1 LFVVRCALASGRAIA
16 EAGSTMKRRFSL
28 LALLACALG
37 LAPAWASDWEK
48 IVGDS
53 GRTVEIDASG
63 IFDSDSGAKVSWG
76 RVVLNDPEA
85 QRAGYRT
92 IKAMNRYDCLNRS
105 FMTIKRA
112 YLDDDDNLIREE
124 TLPAQTPTAVQRN
137 SVDERIWSKVC
148 KLPPEP
154 LAVDKRKKRA
164 NPPAESLDQIAAAAH
179 RAATLALQPVS
190 DSVKAEVAPTPPRAT
205 PLPTAN
211 ATVNTVTPVAPP
223 PLLKPI
229 PMPRHA
235 DADIAPA
242 ISIAPKRVQLSASAR
257 REPAPL
263 ILPAP
268 TPTRRSAIPGPASS
282 RAAAATPA
290 ATAVKWAYIGA
301 EGPEFWAKLHP
312 EWKLCG
318 EGERQ
323 SPIDLSLS
331 QPVPVDLD
339 PVNFDYR
346 PARFVITRTE
356 RLLQVKTGEGMGM
369 EVRGQRYALEGFTLH
384 YPAETRIDGRA
395 ADMEAHFFH
404 SGGKG
409 RTAILAVQFRRGE
422 QASAP
427 LQTLLNNLPLEKNDS
442 YMPQTMIDLSAFLPK
457 NPAHYLY
464 MGSLSTP
471 PCTEGVLWVLMKEP
485 LTLTPEQYE
494 IISRLHASNA
504 RPAQPANARLVLES
518 R

>member
-1 LFVVRCALASGRAIA
+1 
-16 EAGSTMKRRFSL
+16 
-28 LALLACALG
+28 
-37 LAPAWASDWEK
+37 
-48 IVGDS
+48 
-53 GRTVEIDASG
+53 
-63 IFDSDSGAKVSWG
+63 
-76 RVVLNDPEA
+76 
-85 QRAGYRT
+85 
-92 IKAMNRYDCLNRS
+92 
-105 FMTIKRA
+105 MTIKRA

-124 TLPAQTPTAVQRN
+124 TLPAQPPTAVQRN

-154 LAVDKRKKRA
+154 LAVDNRKKRA
-164 NPPAESLDQIAAAAH
+164 NPPAESLDQIAAAAQ
-179 RAATLALQPVS
+179 RAARDALALQPVS
-190 DSVKAEVAPTPPRAT
+190 DSVKAEVAPPPPKAT
-205 PLPTAN
+205 PLPVTDA
-211 ATVNTVTPVAPP
+211 AVKTVSPAAPP

-235 DADIAPA
+235 DAGIAPA

-268 TPTRRSAIPGPASS
+268 TPTRRPTMPRPASPRS
-282 RAAAATPA
+282 AAVAP
-290 ATAVKWAYIGA
+290 ATAVKWAYVGA
-301 EGPEFWAKLHP
+301 EGPESWGKLHP

-409 RTAILAVQFRRGE
+409 RVAILAVQFQRGE

-427 LQTLLNNLPLEKNDS
+427 LQTLLNNLPLEKDDS

-485 LTLTPEQYE
+485 LTLTAEQYE

-504 RPAQPANARLVLES
+504 RPPQPANARLVLES

>member
-1 LFVVRCALASGRAIA
+1 
-16 EAGSTMKRRFSL
+16 MKRRFL
-28 LALLACALG
+28 LPLLPRTLALLACVAA
-37 LAPAWASDWEK
+37 LAPARADDWEK

-53 GRTVEIDASG
+53 GRTVEIDSSG

-85 QRAGYRT
+85 RRAGYRT

-124 TLPAQTPTAVQRN
+124 TLPAQTPLAVQRN
-137 SVDERIWSKVC
+137 SIDELIWSKVC
-148 KLPPEP
+148 KLPPET
-154 LAVDKRKKRA
+154 LAAASNRKSRTNK
-164 NPPAESLDQIAAAAH
+164 PAETIDQVAATAN
-179 RAATLALQPVS
+179 RAARNALALQPVS
-190 DSVKAEVAPTPPRAT
+190 DSVKAEVAPPPPKAT
-205 PLPTAN
+205 PLPATNTAVN
-211 ATVNTVTPVAPP
+211 SVPPATPP
-223 PLLKPI
+223 MLLKPI
-229 PMPRHA
+229 PMPHHA
-235 DADIAPA
+235 GADIAPT
-242 ISIAPKRVQLSASAR
+242 ISIAPKRVQLSGAAPR
-257 REPAPL
+257 RESAPL

-268 TPTRRSAIPGPASS
+268 APARAMAAPKPASPRSAVAAST
-282 RAAAATPA
+282 AA
-290 ATAVKWAYIGA
+290 KWAYTGA
-301 EGPEFWAKLHP
+301 EGPESWGKLHP
-312 EWKLCG
+312 EWKLCS

-331 QPVPVDLD
+331 QPILVDLD

-356 RLLQVKTGEGMGM
+356 RLLRVKTGEGMSM

-384 YPAETRIDGRA
+384 HPAETRINDST
-395 ADMEAHFFH
+395 ADLEIHFLH

-409 RTAILAVQFRRGE
+409 RIAILAVQFRRGE
-422 QASAP
+422 QSSAP
-427 LQTLLNNLPLEKNDS
+427 LQTLLNNLPLEQNDS
-442 YMPQTMIDLSAFLPK
+442 YMPQTMIDLPAFLPK

-494 IISRLHASNA
+494 IISRLHANNA
-504 RPAQPANARLVLES
+504 RPPQPANARLVLES